1 MSGGRLC
8 DGLHNPQ
15 HQGTDC
21 VTAYTASRAMKKM
34 WDGLHQLYIADTAW
48 TLGFKDLFTTL
59 NANTMFSFYIL
70 RTFD

>member
-1 MSGGRLC
+1 MNIFMHFREYDKIC
-8 DGLHNPQ
+8 
-15 HQGTDC
+15 QGEEC
-21 VTAYTASRAMKKM
+21 VTAYTASKDMRKL
-34 WDGLHQLYIADTAW
+34 WDGLHQLHIAYTAW